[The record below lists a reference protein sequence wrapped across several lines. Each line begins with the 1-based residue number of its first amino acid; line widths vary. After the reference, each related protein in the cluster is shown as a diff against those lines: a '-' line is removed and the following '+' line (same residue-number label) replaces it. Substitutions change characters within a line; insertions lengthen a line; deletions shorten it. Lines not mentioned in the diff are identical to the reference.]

1 MSTYLSQFFFASPWW
16 LLLLSIIPYVIYLS
30 FFKKNTTQPT
40 WTFSDVSH
48 GELPKSWRVTAYKYL
63 PILPILGL
71 TCLIIALARPQLA
84 LTEEKITAEGID
96 IMMVMDLSSSMLSRD
111 FDPDRLEVSKKVAQ
125 DFVSRRMYDRIGL
138 VAFAGE
144 AYTQCPL
151 TMDHNLVMD
160 FIDQL
165 KVGLVEDGTAIG
177 MGLATAVNRIK
188 DSESKSKIII
198 LLTDGV
204 NNAGYIAPMT
214 AAEIATT
221 LGVKVYTVAVGS
233 MGNALS
239 PINRMMNGQYLF
251 GMARVEIDVELLK
264 NISDMTG
271 GKFYRA
277 TDNESLEKI
286 YQEID
291 QLEKTEMEVEIFRRY
306 KDEFRRFLVVGMF
319 LILLWWLLR
328 ATVFKVLS

>member
-1 MSTYLSQFFFASPWW
+1 MSNYLSQFFFASPWW
-16 LLLLSIIPYVIYLS
+16 LLLLGVIPFLIYL
-30 FFKKNTTQPT
+30 FFLKKNKTQPT
-40 WTFSDVSH
+40 WTFSDIAH
-48 GELPKSWRVTAYKYL
+48 NDLPTSWKVTAYKYL
-63 PILPILGL
+63 PILPLLGL
-71 TCLIIALARPQLA
+71 TCLIVALARPQLA
-84 LTEEKITAEGID
+84 LTEEKITADGID
-96 IMMVMDLSSSMLSRD
+96 IMLVMDMSSSMLSRD
-111 FDPDRLEVSKKVAQ
+111 FNPDRLQVSKKVAQ
-125 DFVSRRMYDRIGL
+125 DFVGRRIHDRIGL

-151 TMDHNLVMD
+151 TMDHNLLMD
-160 FIDQL
+160 FIAQL
-165 KVGLVEDGTAIG
+165 DVGMVEDGTAIG

-214 AAEIATT
+214 AAEIAAT

-239 PINRMMNGQYLF
+239 PINRLMNGKYIF

-271 GKFYRA
+271 GQFYRA

-286 YQEID
+286 YYEID
-291 QLEKTEMEVEIFRRY
+291 QLEKTEIEVEVFKRY
-306 KDEFRRFLVVGMF
+306 KDEFRRFLVAGIF
-319 LILLWWLLR
+319 LILFWWLLR
-328 ATVFKVLS
+328 QTIFKVYG